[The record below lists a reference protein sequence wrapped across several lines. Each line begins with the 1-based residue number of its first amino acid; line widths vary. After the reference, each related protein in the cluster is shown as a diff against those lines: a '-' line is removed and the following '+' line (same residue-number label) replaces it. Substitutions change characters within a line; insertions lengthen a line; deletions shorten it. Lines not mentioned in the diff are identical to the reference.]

1 METMELGHANVQV
14 DFSRY
19 EQFGSK
25 EEKLQAV
32 ADDLT
37 SDEYMRVRTGKR
49 GATSVKTRSE
59 EEVENELRN
68 GSATALLP
76 WHYDSYPWVC
86 VAMISDTTDMVGGE
100 TVIQRG
106 DGRFVG
112 VSHHDHNNNNFHHG
126 HRR

>member
-14 DFSRY
+14 DFSKY
-19 EQFGSK
+19 EGLATK
-25 EEKLQAV
+25 EEKLRAV

-37 SDEYMRVRTGKR
+37 NDEFMRVRTEKR

-59 EEVENELRN
+59 EEVEDELRS
-68 GSATALLP
+68 GGESALLP

-86 VAMISDTTDMVGGE
+86 VAMVSDTTDMVGGE

-112 VSHHDHNNNNFHHG
+112 VSDHKNDCSYY
-126 HRR
+126 RQY